1 MEEVIVRILIC
12 DNDPLITEQL
22 EHLIRFY
29 FKEHDLECPDINCY
43 YNGNDLLNDTGDMDI
58 LFLDIE
64 MPGINGI
71 LAGTELKKRHPNIII
86 FVVTSYAEYLDDAMR
101 FHVFRYLSKPIDRQ
115 RFFRNLKEAI
125 DLYYASIVK
134 IPINTKDGIKLLY
147 SSEIIFVETQSGKTI
162 IHTSS
167 GDYVSAFNMQHWTE
181 ALPKSCFL
189 RTHRCYIVNLEYV
202 ADFSHTMVYLDHN
215 RFQAYLSRRKY
226 ADFKKAF
233 LLYLE
238 STR

>member
-1 MEEVIVRILIC
+1 MRILIC

-101 FHVFRYLSKPIDRQ
+101 FHVFRYLSKPIDRH

-134 IPINTKDGIKLLY
+134 IPINLYILLL
-147 SSEIIFVETQSGKTI
+147 ET
-162 IHTSS
+162 
-167 GDYVSAFNMQHWTE
+167 M
-181 ALPKSCFL
+181 
-189 RTHRCYIVNLEYV
+189 
-202 ADFSHTMVYLDHN
+202 
-215 RFQAYLSRRKY
+215 
-226 ADFKKAF
+226 F
-233 LLYLE
+233 LLSIC
-238 STR
+238 STGQKLFRRAVFSGLTVAISLTWSMFGFLPYNGLS